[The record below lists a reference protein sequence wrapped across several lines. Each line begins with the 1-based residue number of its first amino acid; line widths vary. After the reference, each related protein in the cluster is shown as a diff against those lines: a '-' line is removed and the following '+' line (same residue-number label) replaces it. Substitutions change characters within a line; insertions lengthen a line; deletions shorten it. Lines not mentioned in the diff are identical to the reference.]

1 MLEKFSRNAAAW
13 LINIGLLN
21 ETDIDLYSYAIKN
34 LFLIINPTI
43 IFTIYCIASH
53 NILLGLIE
61 MFSFLLIRKYSGGY
75 HCQSS
80 TSCLILSTIMLI
92 FMAWISSQ
100 LRPSLIIIIILL
112 LCNLEL
118 SIKGP
123 VISKN
128 HYVSSKEITHYHKFL
143 LLILCSYNILFFV
156 LWMFGLEPLA
166 SCLAIVI
173 IVCSISHI
181 ICMFGKNKALYYQG

>member
-1 MLEKFSRNAAAW
+1 MLEKFSRNAAVW
-13 LINIGLLN
+13 LINIGLLV

-53 NILLGLIE
+53 KILLGLLE

-80 TSCLILSTIMLI
+80 TRCLILSTIMLI
-92 FMAWISSQ
+92 FMAWMSSQ

-112 LCNLEL
+112 LCDLEL

-156 LWMFGLEPLA
+156 LWMIGLEHLA

-173 IVCSISHI
+173 IICSISHI
-181 ICMFGKNKALYYQG
+181 ICMFGKNKALYY

>member
-1 MLEKFSRNAAAW
+1 MLEKFSRNAAVW
-13 LINIGLLN
+13 LINIGLLV

-53 NILLGLIE
+53 KILLGLLE

-92 FMAWISSQ
+92 FDYYYYSIIMRFGIKYK
-100 LRPSLIIIIILL
+100 RTCNIKESLCII
-112 LCNLEL
+112 
-118 SIKGP
+118 
-123 VISKN
+123 
-128 HYVSSKEITHYHKFL
+128 
-143 LLILCSYNILFFV
+143 
-156 LWMFGLEPLA
+156 
-166 SCLAIVI
+166 
-173 IVCSISHI
+173 
-181 ICMFGKNKALYYQG
+181 

>member
-92 FMAWISSQ
+92 FMAWIYYFIIMQSGIKYK
-100 LRPSLIIIIILL
+100 RTCNIKESLCII
-112 LCNLEL
+112 
-118 SIKGP
+118 
-123 VISKN
+123 
-128 HYVSSKEITHYHKFL
+128 
-143 LLILCSYNILFFV
+143 
-156 LWMFGLEPLA
+156 
-166 SCLAIVI
+166 
-173 IVCSISHI
+173 
-181 ICMFGKNKALYYQG
+181 

>member
-1 MLEKFSRNAAAW
+1 MLEKFSRNAAVW
-13 LINIGLLN
+13 LINIGLLV

-53 NILLGLIE
+53 KILLGLLE

-92 FMAWISSQ
+92 FMAWMSSQ

-112 LCNLEL
+112 LCDLEL

-128 HYVSSKEITHYHKFL
+128 HYVSSKENNTLSQVPVI
-143 LLILCSYNILFFV
+143 NI
-156 LWMFGLEPLA
+156 M
-166 SCLAIVI
+166 
-173 IVCSISHI
+173 
-181 ICMFGKNKALYYQG
+181 

>member
-92 FMAWISSQ
+92 FMAWMSSQ

-112 LCNLEL
+112 LCDLEL

-123 VISKN
+123 VISK
-128 HYVSSKEITHYHKFL
+128 KFL

-156 LWMFGLEPLA
+156 LWMIGLEHLA

-173 IVCSISHI
+173 IICSISHI
-181 ICMFGKNKALYYQG
+181 ICMFGKNKALYY